1 MGKLVVLGR
10 LKRNKALVVALLPV
24 FVVIFMFGWLLYW
37 AGEPKGKTISTEHA
51 SYIQMQTWSGEK
63 VEVPA

>member
-10 LKRNKALVVALLPV
+10 LKRNKALVVLMLPAIVIV
-24 FVVIFMFGWLLYW
+24 FAVGWLLYCV
-37 AGEPKGKTISTEHA
+37 GEPKGKTSSTQHA
-51 SYIQMQTWSGEK
+51 SYIQMQTWSGET